1 MVNHHISYA
10 ASDRSYY
17 ALLRKGIHRQAV
29 QADFSEK
36 KLAHL
41 DLIVAEITS
50 NLAKH
55 TVGGEILCGLI
66 GNGDN
71 QYLELI
77 CIDNGPGISNLPGML
92 LDGVSSVSTLGHG
105 LGSIKRLS
113 DFFSIYTLKG
123 WGTILISRLYKTSAP
138 KKIPLLSVNTL
149 VLPKPAETTS
159 GDGCI
164 YKFTER
170 YFKLLLLDGLGH
182 GPEAHNV
189 VVEANNTMKI
199 CPYHEPEEIVRFLHQ
214 SLKKTRGGVG
224 TVLVYDFME
233 QAVKILGVGNIA
245 TRVVD
250 GTEIKNVMSYNGI
263 IGHNIPNTMTSHLI
277 DQKEF
282 SYLILCSDGIK
293 TRWDLSKHPM
303 MLRYDPM
310 ILAAAIYKDFSRRN
324 DDMSVVIIK
333 VNKI

>member
-1 MVNHHISYA
+1 MVNHHTSYA
-10 ASDRSYY
+10 ASDRSYF
-17 ALLRKGIHRQAV
+17 AMLRKAIHRQAV

-41 DLIVAEITS
+41 DLIIAEITS

-55 TVGGEILCGLI
+55 TVGGEVLCGLV
-66 GNGDN
+66 GKGED
-71 QYLELI
+71 QYLEI
-77 CIDNGPGISNLPGML
+77 ISIDNGPGIADLPGML

-113 DFFSIYTLKG
+113 DFFSIYTIRG
-123 WGTILISRLYKTSAP
+123 WGTILLSRLYKTNPP
-138 KKIPLLSVNTL
+138 KHMVPLSVNTL
-149 VLPKPAETTS
+149 VLPKPSEIVS

-164 YKFTER
+164 YKLTER

-189 VVEANNTMKI
+189 VIEASNNLKL
-199 CPYHEPEEIVRFLHQ
+199 CPYHEPEEIIRFLHQ
-214 SLKKTRGGVG
+214 ALKKTRGGVG
-224 TVLVYDFME
+224 TVVVYDFKE
-233 QAVKILGVGNIA
+233 QVAKILGVGNIA

-250 GTEIKNVMSYNGI
+250 GREIKNIMSYNGI
-263 IGHNIPNTMTSHLI
+263 IGHNIPNTMTGHLI
-277 DQKEF
+277 QQKEF

-293 TRWDLSKHPM
+293 TRWDFSKHPM
-303 MLRYDPM
+303 ILRYDP
-310 ILAAAIYKDFSRRN
+310 IIIAAAIYKDFGRRN
-324 DDMSVVIIK
+324 DDMSIVLIK